1 MLSVSQSESKIKEHP
16 KSIDET
22 HEIREGEQ
30 ATTSA
35 APPEDKAND
44 PASALPQTEA
54 ASEVP
59 ASSTPAA
66 HSATSTEGE
75 QETIEFVEA
84 PLPPPSSPAILSDA
98 TSPHDLVEEY
108 KKKFQK
114 KQQEHL
120 EEQLKS
126 KHLNDELRRLQE
138 ELQRVTKEKEEFYE
152 RLARLSA
159 DYDNMRKRT
168 QREREDLRRYGH
180 EALVKDLLP
189 LLDNF
194 DLAIKSLQDAPAS
207 TREGVE
213 MLSKQYLDILSHH
226 GVHRFASTGQPFD
239 YNLHEAISMVENDE
253 YADGTVLQ
261 EYRAGYKL
269 HERLLRPAMVSVAK
283 APVKPVQSEKTN
295 KEIVEE
301 AKHEAT
307 SSSSEEI
314 SPAPQEATASEA
326 SAESTASSSSTETPT
341 GTEKPS

>member
-1 MLSVSQSESKIKEHP
+1 MSQSESKIKEHP

-35 APPEDKAND
+35 TPPQDNAND
-44 PASALPQTEA
+44 TASAPPQTEA
-54 ASEVP
+54 VPEVID
-59 ASSTPAA
+59 SSTPLA
-66 HSATSTEGE
+66 HPQGSPTASD

-84 PLPPPSSPAILSDA
+84 PLPPPSSPAILAEA
-98 TSPHDLVEEY
+98 TSSHDLVEEY

-126 KHLNDELRRLQE
+126 KHFNDEIRRLQE
-138 ELQRVTKEKEEFYE
+138 EFQRVSKEKEEFYE

-194 DLAIKSLQDAPAS
+194 DLAIKSLHDAPAS

-226 GVHRFASTGQPFD
+226 GVHRFTSTGQPFD

-253 YADGTVLQ
+253 HADGTILQ

-283 APVKPVQSEKTN
+283 APVKPVHSEKTN
-295 KEIVEE
+295 NDSVEE

-307 SSSSEEI
+307 SSSPTEEA

-326 SAESTASSSSTETPT
+326 SVESTASSSSTETPT